1 MVFDF
6 TGKTVWVTGAGK
18 GIGYVTALAFADA
31 GAKVTGFDLAFPQE
45 NYPFVIETLDVSD
58 AAQVSDVCGRLLAV
72 EERLDVL
79 VNAAGILRMGA
90 TDQLSQEDWQ
100 QTFAVNVGGAF
111 NLFQQTMG
119 QFRRQ
124 QSGAIVTVASDAAHT
139 PRIGM
144 SAYGASKA
152 ALKSLAL
159 TVGLELAGS
168 GVRCNLVSP
177 GSTDTDMQR
186 TLWTCDDA
194 EQQRIRGF
202 GEQFKLGIPL
212 GKIARP
218 QEIAST
224 ILFLASDAASHITLQ
239 DIVVDGG
246 STLGGVMIWKRH
258 LSLDALNA
266 TSQNTLV
273 AHLGIVYTRLGDDTL
288 EAEMPVDARTHQ
300 PFGLLHGGAS
310 AALAETLGS
319 MAGFLMT
326 RDGQNVVG
334 TELNATHHRAVA
346 QGTVRGVCQPLH
358 LGRSSQSWEIV
369 VFDEQGRRCCTCRLS
384 TMVLG

>member
-1 MVFDF
+1 MTGVDF
-6 TGKTVWVTGAGK
+6 SDKTVWVTGAGK
-18 GIGYVTALAFADA
+18 GIGYATALAFVDA
-31 GAKVTGFDLAFPQE
+31 GARVIGFDREFTQE
-45 NYPFVIETLDVSD
+45 NYPFATEVMDV
-58 AAQVSDVCGRLLAV
+58 AEAGQVAQVCQRVLQKTP
-72 EERLDVL
+72 RLDVL

-90 TDQLSQEDWQ
+90 TDALSLDDWQ

-111 NLFQQTMG
+111 NLFSQTMA

-124 QSGAIVTVASDAAHT
+124 QGGAIVTVASDAAHT

-168 GVRCNLVSP
+168 GVRCNVVSP

-186 TLWTCDDA
+186 TLWVSEDA

-218 QEIAST
+218 QEIANT
-224 ILFLASDAASHITLQ
+224 ILFLASDLASHITLQ

-246 STLGGVMIWKRH
+246 STLG
-258 LSLDALNA
+258 A
-266 TSQNTLV
+266 
-273 AHLGIVYTRLGDDTL
+273 
-288 EAEMPVDARTHQ
+288 
-300 PFGLLHGGAS
+300 
-310 AALAETLGS
+310 
-319 MAGFLMT
+319 
-326 RDGQNVVG
+326 
-334 TELNATHHRAVA
+334 
-346 QGTVRGVCQPLH
+346 
-358 LGRSSQSWEIV
+358 
-369 VFDEQGRRCCTCRLS
+369 
-384 TMVLG
+384 

>member
-1 MVFDF
+1 VE
-6 TGKTVWVTGAGK
+6 
-18 GIGYVTALAFADA
+18 A
-31 GAKVTGFDLAFPQE
+31 GAQVTGFDLAFPRGTIRLPPKRWTWRMPRRCE
-45 NYPFVIETLDVSD
+45 
-58 AAQVSDVCGRLLAV
+58 VCGRVLASL
-72 EERLDVL
+72 ERLDVL
-79 VNAAGILRMGA
+79 VNAAGFCAWGRR
-90 TDQLSQEDWQ
+90 TSSQEDWQ

-124 QSGAIVTVASDAAHT
+124 QGGAIVTVASDAHT

-186 TLWTCDDA
+186 TLWKSDDA

-224 ILFLASDAASHITLQ
+224 ILFLASDPPAISPCRISWWTAAPR
-239 DIVVDGG
+239 
-246 STLGGVMIWKRH
+246 W
-258 LSLDALNA
+258 
-266 TSQNTLV
+266 
-273 AHLGIVYTRLGDDTL
+273 
-288 EAEMPVDARTHQ
+288 
-300 PFGLLHGGAS
+300 
-310 AALAETLGS
+310 
-319 MAGFLMT
+319 
-326 RDGQNVVG
+326 
-334 TELNATHHRAVA
+334 
-346 QGTVRGVCQPLH
+346 
-358 LGRSSQSWEIV
+358 GRK
-369 VFDEQGRRCCTCRLS
+369 
-384 TMVLG
+384 